1 MKIFCTLLMALVW
14 PTVNSSAQDR
24 YVSVLGGFAAL
35 SGDAAT
41 EFLQQTPRVS
51 LYDPKNGPAVNVVG
65 GIHLNDWV
73 SLQGNYIS
81 NRNDVTLTEVRGAAF
96 LQRKSKTRQNAAGA
110 DALLYF
116 RPRSSS
122 IRPYLSV
129 GIAAVHISVEET
141 ASNWH
146 PGLRVAVGIDLMT
159 RNGWGFRYSFSE
171 MLTKNAFNELV
182 SPSGRRSL
190 MNFQNLFGFVKYF

>member
-1 MKIFCTLLMALVW
+1 MRIFYILLIALKLTALNVA
-14 PTVNSSAQDR
+14 AQDR

-41 EFLQQTPRVS
+41 DFLQQTPRVS
-51 LYDPKNGPAVNVVG
+51 LYDPKNGLALNVAG

-73 SLQGNYIS
+73 SLQGNYIW
-81 NRNDVTLTEVRGAAF
+81 NRNEVTLTEVQGLAF
-96 LQRKSKTRQNAAGA
+96 QERKSKTKQNAAGA

-116 RPRSSS
+116 RPRRAR

-129 GIAAVHISVEET
+129 GIAAVHIST
-141 ASNWH
+141 ADIASNWY
-146 PGLRVAVGIDLMT
+146 PGLRVAVGIDLMM

-171 MLTKNAFNELV
+171 MLTKNAFNEIIT
-182 SPSGRRSL
+182 PPGRRNL